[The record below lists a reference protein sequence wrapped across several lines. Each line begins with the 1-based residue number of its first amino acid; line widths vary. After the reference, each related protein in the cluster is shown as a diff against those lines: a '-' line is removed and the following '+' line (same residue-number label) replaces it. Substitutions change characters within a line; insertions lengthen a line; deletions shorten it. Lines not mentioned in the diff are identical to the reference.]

1 MKVLAF
7 FQGIPLEKGAFL
19 YGIFM
24 CKYLTFKIYTK
35 GLLTME
41 NKNIKNVVNAALCL
55 ALCIVLPFLTGQIPQ
70 IGSAL
75 SPMHIP
81 VLLCGFIC
89 GWPYGLAVGFLAPLL
104 RFMLFGMPPI
114 FPTGIAM
121 AFELAAYGTATGL
134 LYKKLPKTIPGL
146 YTSLIASMLAGRIV
160 WGIVM
165 AIIAGVSQVQFSFQ
179 AFLAGAFLN
188 AMPGIICHLI
198 LIPIIIVSL
207 QKARYIG
214 YEYYSAV
221 NTDTPN

>member
-1 MKVLAF
+1 MKNL
-7 FQGIPLEKGAFL
+7 
-19 YGIFM
+19 
-24 CKYLTFKIYTK
+24 
-35 GLLTME
+35 
-41 NKNIKNVVNAALCL
+41 VNAALCL
-55 ALCIVLPFLTGQIPQ
+55 ALCMVLPFLTGQIPQ

-89 GWPYGLAVGFLAPLL
+89 GWPYGLAVGFLEPLL

-121 AFELAAYGTATGL
+121 AFELASYGVVTGL
-134 LYKKLPKTIPGL
+134 LYKKLPKTIPNI
-146 YTSLIASMLAGRIV
+146 YISLIVSMLAGRVV

-165 AIIAGVSQVQFSFQ
+165 SIIAGVSQVQFSLQ
-179 AFLAGAFLN
+179 LFLAGAFLN

-198 LIPIIIVSL
+198 LIPVIVVSL
-207 QKARYIG
+207 QKAHYIG

-221 NTDTPN
+221 NTDTLN

>member
-1 MKVLAF
+1 MKNL
-7 FQGIPLEKGAFL
+7 
-19 YGIFM
+19 
-24 CKYLTFKIYTK
+24 
-35 GLLTME
+35 
-41 NKNIKNVVNAALCL
+41 VNAALCL
-55 ALCIVLPFLTGQIPQ
+55 ALCMVLPFLTGQIPQ

-89 GWPYGLAVGFLAPLL
+89 GWPYGLAVGILAPLL

-121 AFELAAYGTATGL
+121 AFELASYGVVTGL
-134 LYKKLPKTIPGL
+134 LYKKLPKTIPNI
-146 YTSLIASMLAGRIV
+146 YTSLIVSMLAGRVV

-165 AIIAGVSQVQFSFQ
+165 SIIAGVSQVQFSLQ
-179 AFLAGAFLN
+179 LFLAGAFLN

-198 LIPIIIVSL
+198 LIPIIVVSL
-207 QKARYIG
+207 QKAHYIG

-221 NTDTPN
+221 NTDTLN

>member
-1 MKVLAF
+1 MWYFYVQISVQNTGNPQKNR
-7 FQGIPLEKGAFL
+7 
-19 YGIFM
+19 
-24 CKYLTFKIYTK
+24 K
-35 GLLTME
+35 GLSAMKNE
-41 NKNIKNVVNAALCL
+41 NIKNRTTKNKNMKNLVNAALCL
-55 ALCIVLPFLTGQIPQ
+55 ALCMVLPFLTGQIPQ

-89 GWPYGLAVGFLAPLL
+89 GWPYGLAVGILAPLL

-121 AFELAAYGTATGL
+121 AFELAAYGMATGL
-134 LYKKLPKTIPGL
+134 LYKKLPKTIPNI
-146 YTSLIASMLAGRIV
+146 YTSLIVSMLAGRVV

-165 AIIAGVSQVQFSFQ
+165 SIIAGVSQVQFSLQ
-179 AFLAGAFLN
+179 LFLAGAFLN

-198 LIPIIIVSL
+198 LIPIIVVSL
-207 QKARYIG
+207 QKAHYIG

-221 NTDTPN
+221 NTDTLN